1 MESEKGEVEENGPNA
16 ADPLESMDVVLFISV
31 GFDMMGEVESL
42 VETSVDTVDCVGLG
56 MSVRSEE
63 TNSVLN
69 ASGVAPGGT

>member
-1 MESEKGEVEENGPNA
+1 M
-16 ADPLESMDVVLFISV
+16 VLFISV